1 MTTDNLSY
9 PIGEYKP
16 RESISKEQKDKWI
29 QVLEEVPAK
38 LKQAVEGM
46 TDSQLDTPYRDGGW
60 TVRQVIHHLADS
72 HMNSYIRFK
81 LSLTEETPA
90 IRPYDEKAW
99 SELKDSKTADPSG
112 SLALLQELHGR
123 WTALLRTLTDQQFKR
138 GFYHPDTKEIIRER
152 ARPVCLALT
161 SPYRSYYG
169 AFQTDGVVLTLLPAE
184 HRNTDSDNHQ
194 K

>member
-1 MTTDNLSY
+1 MNR
-9 PIGEYKP
+9 
-16 RESISKEQKDKWI
+16 RENIHDISQSKLPNRRIQAEGIHIEGAKDKWI

-38 LKQAVEGM
+38 LKQAVEVM

-60 TVRQVIHHLADS
+60 TVRQVVHHLADS

-112 SLALLQELHGR
+112 SLALCRSFTEDGR
-123 WTALLRTLTDQQFKR
+123 LCSA
-138 GFYHPDTKEIIRER
+138 P
-152 ARPVCLALT
+152 
-161 SPYRSYYG
+161 
-169 AFQTDGVVLTLLPAE
+169 
-184 HRNTDSDNHQ
+184 
-194 K
+194 

>member
-1 MTTDNLSY
+1 MTTANLSY
-9 PIGEYKP
+9 PIGEYQP
-16 RESISKEQKDKWI
+16 RESVSKEQKDEWI
-29 QVLEEVPAK
+29 QALEKVPAK
-38 LKQAVEGM
+38 LKKAVEGM
-46 TDSQLDTPYRDGGW
+46 TESQLDTPYRDGGW

-123 WTALLRTLTDQQFKR
+123 WTALLRTLTDQQFQR
-138 GFYHPDTKEIIRER
+138 GFYHPDTKEIMTLEN
-152 ARPVCLALT
+152 ALGLYVWHSHHHIAHIT
-161 SPYRSYYG
+161 ELSQRMGWS
-169 AFQTDGVVLTLLPAE
+169 
-184 HRNTDSDNHQ
+184 
-194 K
+194 

>member
-1 MTTDNLSY
+1 MTSVNLSY

-81 LSLTEETPA
+81 LSFTEDG
-90 IRPYDEKAW
+90 RLC
-99 SELKDSKTADPSG
+99 S
-112 SLALLQELHGR
+112 AL
-123 WTALLRTLTDQQFKR
+123 
-138 GFYHPDTKEIIRER
+138 
-152 ARPVCLALT
+152 
-161 SPYRSYYG
+161 
-169 AFQTDGVVLTLLPAE
+169 
-184 HRNTDSDNHQ
+184 
-194 K
+194 